1 MPGALIKW
9 WLAGNNFITMMM
21 VSFVIV
27 LYLRN
32 FWNGLQMSHF
42 RKAFE
47 LKMFG
52 YRQRRRYKNLDF
64 LNGLFNRVDNKG
76 TFNKSLPVS
85 GFELQTPGARSNC
98 SANKATTTRSMNSY
112 ILYIVR
118 PLGFE
123 PKFKFP

>member
-1 MPGALIKW
+1 
-9 WLAGNNFITMMM
+9 
-21 VSFVIV
+21 
-27 LYLRN
+27 
-32 FWNGLQMSHF
+32 MSHF

-52 YRQRRRYKNLDF
+52 KDVDF

-98 SANKATTTRSMNSY
+98 SAN
-112 ILYIVR
+112 
-118 PLGFE
+118 
-123 PKFKFP
+123 